1 MGPGPAKLW
10 PEVAPQWILDLPQW
24 LEEFCFKIYK
34 CFLYQDRYAMF
45 IEGLGNTLLLTLQAL
60 LMGIILGVV
69 VALVRATWDKN
80 SSEMH
85 GPGKLVLRI
94 ANWLCNV
101 YLTVIRGTPVVVQL

>member
-94 ANWLCNV
+94 AN
-101 YLTVIRGTPVVVQL
+101 